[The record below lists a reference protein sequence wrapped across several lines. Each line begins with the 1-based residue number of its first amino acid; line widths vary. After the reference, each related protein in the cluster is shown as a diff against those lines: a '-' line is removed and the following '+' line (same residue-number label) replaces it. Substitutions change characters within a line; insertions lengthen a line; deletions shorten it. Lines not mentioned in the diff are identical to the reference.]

1 MKNSFAAAVLL
12 ALAAPAAAQQPSS
25 QASSQAGETPSQAP
39 PTTQPDPASAP
50 LVPQAASQVMPQAVP
65 FAPGDLERLL
75 AARPVVNGPLSLDE
89 AVATALRESPVLRGA
104 EDEVEAAL
112 GRLNAARAERKPM
125 LSANTF
131 LSGGSLPNIV
141 ESPQLPIAR
150 MIMGLPRGAYFD
162 QNLMLMAPI
171 LTGGRLK
178 ALVRQAQAGREA
190 SQAELEGQRQ
200 EIALLARTAYREVQA
215 RRALVDVQQARLR
228 ENEEQLRLDRIR
240 AQEGKIPPF
249 FVLRQEAEVAATQQ
263 ELTNAARDVELSLL
277 QLRTV
282 MGVNPASNFSIPGT
296 LEYQPSVDFIARLS
310 GASSTKGGSA
320 LNVATPNAAVPILP
334 EAGNSGASSPQ
345 VPAPA
350 TGSTAPGV
358 AAPGSEVPGVQE
370 SSSSAAPPGA
380 TAPGAPTPDVGSTV
394 PPASTSGASTSGAS
408 TSGAS
413 TSGASTSS
421 GSASP
426 LPNTAGIPAGLSALL
441 RVAERGRPELRAAGL
456 RIAGA
461 ELETSAIGAAYK
473 PQVNAFVMGDIGQS
487 GGFGSSRGSS
497 RFGGVT
503 FGVAASVPLY
513 TGGRRS
519 AAIQSAQAARRRLES
534 EREQVALEVARS
546 VSGAFL
552 NLNASEQN
560 ILTAQAALRSAQ
572 EDYRVARIRYESG
585 RSIVVEVLDAQ
596 ATRVRAESNL
606 VQALFGYNVA
616 RDQLLR
622 AVGVLDPSAPT
633 APIQ

>member
-12 ALAAPAAAQQPSS
+12 ALAAPGAAQQPSS
-25 QASSQAGETPSQAP
+25 QAGETPSLTP

-50 LVPQAASQVMPQAVP
+50 LVPQAVPQVMPQAVP

-75 AARPVVNGPLSLDE
+75 ATRPVVNGPLSLDE

-104 EDEVEAAL
+104 EEEVEAAL

-171 LTGGRLK
+171 LTGGRLR

-240 AQEGKIPPF
+240 AEEGKIPPF
-249 FVLRQEAEVAATQQ
+249 FVLRQEAEVAATRQ

-310 GASSTKGGSA
+310 GAASTTGGSA
-320 LNVATPNAAVPILP
+320 LNVATPNTPVPTLP
-334 EAGNSGASSPQ
+334 EAVNSGVSSPQ

-350 TGSTAPGV
+350 TGSTA
-358 AAPGSEVPGVQE
+358 
-370 SSSSAAPPGA
+370 SSAS
-380 TAPGAPTPDVGSTV
+380 APGAPAPDVGSTV
-394 PPASTSGASTSGAS
+394 PPASTSGASTS
-408 TSGAS
+408 
-413 TSGASTSS
+413 S

-426 LPNTAGIPAGLSALL
+426 LPNASGISSGLSALL

-487 GGFGSSRGSS
+487 GGFGSSRGGS

-503 FGVAASVPLY
+503 FGVAASIPLY

-519 AAIQSAQAARRRLES
+519 AAIQSAQAARRRLQS
-534 EREQVALEVARS
+534 EREQVALEVAQS
-546 VSGAFL
+546 VNGALL
-552 NLNASEQN
+552 NLNAWEQN
-560 ILTAQAALRSAQ
+560 IPTAQAALRSAQ
-572 EDYRVARIRYESG
+572 EDYRVARIRYEAG
-585 RSIVVEVLDAQ
+585 RSIAVEVLDAL

-622 AVGVLDPSAPT
+622 AVGVLDFAAPT
-633 APIQ
+633 AILTAPASSSAPIQ